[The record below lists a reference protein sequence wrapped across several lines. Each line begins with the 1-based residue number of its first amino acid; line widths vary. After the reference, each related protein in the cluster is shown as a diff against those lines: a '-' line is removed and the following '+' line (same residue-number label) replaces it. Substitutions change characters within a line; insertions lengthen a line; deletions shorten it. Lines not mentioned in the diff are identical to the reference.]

1 MDPKKHSDFKSGDI
15 SDALA
20 RITSSVEFGKAYRLR
35 QLLEHLVTRQLAG
48 EEDDLRGYN
57 IGLDV
62 FEKGENFDP
71 DTDTIVRV
79 QMVRLRR
86 MLEHYYLTHGKEEQ
100 IIIEIPKGR
109 YVPAYRLGDSL
120 DNEQHASKVADAA
133 NILWRTLKDWVVSK
147 PYWFASG
154 LAALVSFVWLSSS
167 LLPTIEQSPQKTVM
181 KRESYRLPRG
191 PSIAVLPFSNGTGS
205 KEYDLLIRG
214 LPAHIIDSLTRFRE
228 LFVYAPDTTLGRRNE
243 VEERLRT
250 ARKLGATYALLGG
263 FSVVEQN
270 LTVSAFL
277 MTTDTGQVVWSKHF
291 KRQLSGDNLHA
302 IQTDIAA
309 STAGQLGQPFG
320 VIHRMESALNSR
332 VKQQDFNAYQ
342 CILHFYEYATEET
355 EKKHLEVR
363 NCLEKNIEKTPNHA
377 QSWAALS
384 WIHVDE
390 YRHGFNPKKDTSIS
404 ALDRAFIAVRKA
416 IMLDPEDAF
425 IYRRLAIVMNLRGD
439 MEASQKAIKKAVEL
453 NPNHADVLA
462 HMGWNLKQSGQWEEA
477 YLFARKAIRLNPS
490 HPPWYMETP
499 FWYFYRNQDCSNSY
513 RTAKKH
519 FLLVPEVAMRE
530 IMLILAGQLCKQKEI
545 IENVKIL
552 NKGYRSFLT
561 KPRKLLHD
569 YGLPEPLLS
578 VIIAKLQEA
587 GVAVDSNPSK
597 I

>member
-1 MDPKKHSDFKSGDI
+1 MDSEKHSDFNGKEI

-20 RITSSVEFGKAYRLR
+20 RITSSVEFEKAYRLR
-35 QLLEHLVTRQLAG
+35 QLLEHLVNKQLAG
-48 EEDDLRGYN
+48 EEGDLKGYN

-62 FEKGENFDP
+62 FEKGKRFDP

-109 YVPAYRLGDSL
+109 YVPAYRPGKSL
-120 DNEQHASKVADAA
+120 DNEQHALRVADAA
-133 NILWRTLKDWVVSK
+133 SLLWRRVKDWITSK
-147 PYWFASG
+147 PYQFV
-154 LAALVSFVWLSSS
+154 AALGAIVLFSWLSSS
-167 LLPTIEQSPQKTVM
+167 LLPTIEEPSQKTVM
-181 KRESYRLPRG
+181 KRENYRIPRG
-191 PSIAVLPFSNGTGS
+191 PSIAVLPFSNGTRD

-214 LPAHIIDSLTRFRE
+214 LPAHIIQSLTRFRE

-263 FSVVEQN
+263 FAVVEKN

-277 MTTDTGQVVWSKHF
+277 MKTDTGQVVWSKHF
-291 KRQLSGDNLHA
+291 ERQLSGDNLHA
-302 IQTDIAA
+302 IQTNIAA

-363 NCLEKNIEKTPNHA
+363 NCLEMNIAKTPKHA

-390 YRHGFNPKKDTSIS
+390 YRHGFNPKKNTNIS

-462 HMGWNLKQSGQWEEA
+462 HMGWNLKQSGQWEKA

-499 FWYFYRNQDCSNSY
+499 FWYFYRNQDCTNSY

-519 FLLVPEVAMRE
+519 YLLVPEVAIRE
-530 IMLILAGQLCKQKEI
+530 IMLILAGQLCEDKDIK
-545 IENVKIL
+545 ENVKVL
-552 NKGYRSFLT
+552 NKSYRAFLT

-569 YGLPEPLLS
+569 YGLPDQLLFE
-578 VIIAKLQEA
+578 IIANLQGA
-587 GVAVDSNPSK
+587 GVAVDNNPSK

>member
-1 MDPKKHSDFKSGDI
+1 MDPQKHCDFNSEEI

-20 RITSSVEFGKAYRLR
+20 RITSSVEFEKAYRLR

-48 EEDDLRGYN
+48 EEDDLKGYN

-62 FEKGENFDP
+62 FEKGKSFDP

-109 YVPAYRLGDSL
+109 YVPAYRVGGRF
-120 DNEQHASKVADAA
+120 DNEQHASQVADAA
-133 NILWRTLKDWVVSK
+133 SLLWQSIKGWVASK
-147 PYWFASG
+147 PYPFA
-154 LAALVSFVWLSSS
+154 AALGAMLLFSWLSSS
-167 LLPTIEQSPQKTVM
+167 LLPTIKEPPQKTVM
-181 KRESYRLPRG
+181 KRENYRMPRG
-191 PSIAVLPFSNGTGS
+191 PSIAVLPFANGTGN
-205 KEYDLLIRG
+205 KKYDLLIRG
-214 LPAHIIDSLTRFRE
+214 LPAHIIESLTRFRE
-228 LFVYAPDTTLGRRNE
+228 LFVYAPDTTLGRDDE

-250 ARKLGATYALLGG
+250 ARKLGATYSLLGD
-263 FSVVEQN
+263 FAVEEKK

-277 MTTDTGQVVWSKHF
+277 MMTDTGRIVWSKHF
-291 KRQLSGDNLHA
+291 ERQLSGDNLHA
-302 IQTDIAA
+302 IQINIAA

-320 VIHRMESALNSR
+320 VIHRMESALNSQI
-332 VKQQDFNAYQ
+332 KPQDFNAYQ
-342 CILHFYEYATEET
+342 CILHFYKYATRET

-363 NCLEKNIEKTPNHA
+363 KCLEMNIAKTPNHA

-384 WIHVDE
+384 WMHVDE

-404 ALDRAFIAVRKA
+404 ALDRAFIAIRKA

-453 NPNHADVLA
+453 NPYHADVLA
-462 HMGWNLKQSGQWEEA
+462 HMGWNLKQSGQWDKA

-499 FWYFYRNQDCSNSY
+499 FWYYYRNQDCNNSY

-519 FLLVPEVAMRE
+519 YLLVPEVAIRE
-530 IMLILAGQLCKQKEI
+530 IMLILAGQLCKQKDI
-545 IENVKIL
+545 VENVKIL
-552 NKGYRSFLT
+552 NENYRSFLT

-569 YGLPEPLLS
+569 YGLSEPLLS
-578 VIIAKLQEA
+578 EIIANLQEA
-587 GVAVDSNPSK
+587 GVAFDSNPSK